1 MPATPAHNV
10 SRLSLARE
18 AREREEER
26 VRSQHAG
33 SGRPED
39 VTDELLAAAREEE
52 QRALAA
58 VLDDVH
64 EAVSAAGI
72 TGRYHALWEPA
83 ESRWRVTPLPDDDSE
98 EPQRGHPREP
108 LTHETH

>member
-1 MPATPAHNV
+1 MAGAAADNV
-10 SRLSLARE
+10 SGLSLARK

-26 VRSQHAG
+26 VRAEHTG

-39 VTDELLAAAREEE
+39 VTDESLAAAREEE

-58 VLDDVH
+58 VLHDVH

-83 ESRWRVTPLPDDDSE
+83 ESRWRVTPLPDDDSA
-98 EPQRGHPREP
+98 EPHGGHPREP
-108 LTHETH
+108 LSQERP